1 MKRHSLFAA
10 SLSAVLLAYAGQAA
24 AEAESILSQV
34 QRQQEELER
43 YYASLKPVLTAD
55 TVLAGIAMPKG
66 TTLTLPNRDRLS
78 TELWTQHKYFL
89 GADFSRPVVWQ
100 GVPIASIDRELSFPE
115 VFVNAPPPQSPPT
128 WGATVRAKL
137 AAPQTVNGFDCQ
149 AGDIE
154 WLHPAT
160 KRADSREVSNT
171 DAAQAAP
178 AYRLYSCRSAGQ
190 SFHDRQQAIEMKLPA
205 NSSIFQTRITG
216 PFYPGSFLDV

>member
-115 VFVNAPPPQSPPT
+115 VFVNAPPPQSPPK
-128 WGATVRAKL
+128 GVCASRFHRHLNLDLKHRKL
-137 AAPQTVNGFDCQ
+137 AQMGLKNINNV
-149 AGDIE
+149 
-154 WLHPAT
+154 
-160 KRADSREVSNT
+160 
-171 DAAQAAP
+171 AAALALN
-178 AYRLYSCRSAGQ
+178 A
-190 SFHDRQQAIEMKLPA
+190 RQ
-205 NSSIFQTRITG
+205 
-216 PFYPGSFLDV
+216 